1 MRDYG
6 KVSPQFWIG
15 KTGKLLRGDVQAQ
28 LLALY
33 LMTSPHANMIGVF
46 HCPIAYMA
54 HETGLPLEGASKA
67 LQSLIDSDFCTY
79 DAENEYVFVHE
90 FAAHQVGESL
100 AASDN
105 RCKGVRNEL
114 SKVPKGQCWQGFID
128 RYRSE
133 FHLDDS
139 APDARGYEAP
149 SKPLRS
155 QKQKQEQKDI
165 YVASETLPTDEP
177 AAQPAGGGLPAV
189 DTSLIVDLY
198 HEVLPELPRARLMTD
213 SRRRALTKR
222 WRWLFTSRRDDGSMR
237 ATTRQEALD
246 WFREFFDRVRD
257 SDWLMGRGA
266 RAKGHE
272 SWQCDLDFLLSD
284 RGLLAV
290 VEKTAVTA

>member
-6 KVSPQFWIG
+6 KVYSTFWSSG
-15 KTGKLLRGDVQAQ
+15 TTSSLSTDGKLM
-28 LLALY
+28 ALY
-33 LMTSPHANMIGVF
+33 LMTCSHSTIAGVF
-46 HCPIAYMA
+46 RLPDGYIAEDLGWDSGRVAEGFAELFDKGFAKRCGTTKWVWICKHLEWNKPENPNQRKSAAKIALSVPDECAWKQDFMRDSA
-54 HETGLPLEGASKA
+54 EVLAIEPPKSDNPSET
-67 LQSLIDSDFCTY
+67 
-79 DAENEYVFVHE
+79 
-90 FAAHQVGESL
+90 VGEPFF
-100 AASDN
+100 N
-105 RCKGVRNEL
+105 
-114 SKVPKGQCWQGFID
+114 
-128 RYRSE
+128 
-133 FHLDDS
+133 
-139 APDARGYEAP
+139 
-149 SKPLRS
+149 

-177 AAQPAGGGLPAV
+177 AAHPGGGGLPAV

-198 HEVLPELPRARLMTD
+198 HEVLPELPRVRVLTD
-213 SRRRALTKR
+213 ARRRALAKR

-237 ATTRQEALD
+237 ATTRQEAQD
-246 WFREFFDRVRD
+246 WFREFFDRARD